1 MNNSFKKLN
10 MLKLEGMMALS
21 EHTIALQ
28 ADNGKYLSQI
38 NISGLNYIK
47 PDKTDIDVF
56 CQFKLITLFE

>member
-1 MNNSFKKLN
+1 
-10 MLKLEGMMALS
+10 MMALPD
-21 EHTIALQ
+21 HTIALQ
-28 ADNGKYLSQI
+28 ADNGKYLSRI